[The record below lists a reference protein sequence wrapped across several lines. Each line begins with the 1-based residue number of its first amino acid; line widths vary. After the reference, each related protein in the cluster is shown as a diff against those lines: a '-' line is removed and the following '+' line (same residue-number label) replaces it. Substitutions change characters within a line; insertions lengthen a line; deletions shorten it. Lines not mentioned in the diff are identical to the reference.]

1 MKILGSDWDG
11 TFTHGGVDD
20 KKLLAVKKWREAG
33 NKFGIVTGRGPDFRD
48 RLIEYYPK
56 FEYDFLATCNGGYV
70 IDGSGRV
77 LHKSSFESLDVRAL
91 VDDLFS
97 WGCIFAHIVAD
108 EYACAITAP
117 DARPEYIDPSR
128 AFLLENLPNVKVV
141 SDAGTVADFA
151 KAHNVSYLLKGVR
164 NEADFLYEREMADVN
179 RSRGVET
186 LLLPALPELREV
198 SSSEVR
204 RRLDGGKSKGDLL
217 PPAVEAYL
225 ESISNK
231 P

>member
-1 MKILGSDWDG
+1 MTVVCVPGSYDPVTLGHLS
-11 TFTHGGVDD
+11 VI
-20 KKLLAVKKWREAG
+20 REAARTADVVYAAIFI
-33 NKFGIVTGRGPDFRD
+33 NPDKTYRFPLEA
-48 RLIEYYPK
+48 RLEMLK
-56 FEYDFLATCNGGYV
+56 LAT
-70 IDGSGRV
+70 
-77 LHKSSFESLDVRAL
+77 K
-91 VDDLFS
+91 
-97 WGCIFAHIVAD
+97 
-108 EYACAITAP
+108 
-117 DARPEYIDPSR
+117 
-128 AFLLENLPNVKVV
+128 NLPNVKVV

-186 LLLPALPELREV
+186 LFLPALPELREV